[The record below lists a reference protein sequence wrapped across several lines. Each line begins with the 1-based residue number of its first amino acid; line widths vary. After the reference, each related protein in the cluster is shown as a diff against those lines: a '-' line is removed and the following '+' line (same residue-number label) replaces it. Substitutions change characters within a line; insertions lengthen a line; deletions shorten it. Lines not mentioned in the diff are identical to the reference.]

1 MGGQEPSPQGPE
13 GWTDRNPLSPLI
25 ASLRVDDMKTIHIDK
40 YDAVIENGDI
50 TYYAVKGKTRYPMPS
65 AYSEM
70 YNDSY
75 LAIAE
80 REMEMPELF
89 SVPAKHFIP
98 LRTSNA

>member
-1 MGGQEPSPQGPE
+1 
-13 GWTDRNPLSPLI
+13 
-25 ASLRVDDMKTIHIDK
+25 MKTMGIDK
-40 YDAVIENGDI
+40 YDAVIENGEI
-50 TYYAVKGKTRYPMPS
+50 RYYAVKGKTRYPMPS

>member
-1 MGGQEPSPQGPE
+1 MRGQELSMQSLGR
-13 GWTDRNPLSPLI
+13 WTDCNPLSSLI
-25 ASLRVDDMKTIHIDK
+25 ASLRVDDMKTMDIDK
-40 YDAVIENGDI
+40 YDAVIENGEI
-50 TYYAVKGKTRYPMPS
+50 RYYAVKGKTRYPMPS